1 VARTLSRSRRIFL
14 ADTFQGNGELAD
26 QVNHLLVAGFYLI
39 NSGASAPRGAAP

>member
-26 QVNHLLVAGFYLI
+26 QVNHLLVAGFYPEAGPI
-39 NSGASAPRGAAP
+39 PEHGEG